1 MRLCSLLCCRVPST
15 AGDIPLA
22 IKKWKRALAILEA
35 SHASDPFHVFE
46 AQFALGDLYDE
57 NRDPTAALVYYEQV
71 RCRVRQAHLRPHS
84 SGSLTRAAAASRHS
98 LHAPGCMRTSGR
110 GGSGGSR
117 SRSSSRWCRTASHR
131 CTKTGEHAAV
141 GDGTGTS
148 RR

>member
-15 AGDIPLA
+15 AGDIPRA

-71 RCRVRQAHLRPHS
+71 RGRVPH
-84 SGSLTRAAAASRHS
+84 TR
-98 LHAPGCMRTSGR
+98 GR
-110 GGSGGSR
+110 I
-117 SRSSSRWCRTASHR
+117 
-131 CTKTGEHAAV
+131 AV
-141 GDGTGTS
+141 GHSPVPLRRPGT
-148 RR
+148 RIMHANA